1 MNKQMVKKIGLFGL
15 VAGVFVASQA
25 HAALDTSVAA
35 AITSVQTD
43 AASLMPLLYTA
54 MAAVTGGFV
63 IFGLV
68 KKGIRKV
75 A

>member
-1 MNKQMVKKIGLFGL
+1 MNNRLKKIGAYLLGFGAL
-15 VAGVFVASQA
+15 AATEA
-25 HAALDTSVAA
+25 HAALDTSVST
-35 AITSVQTD
+35 AITAVQTD
-43 AASLMPLLYTA
+43 AGSLMPLLYPA

>member
-1 MNKQMVKKIGLFGL
+1 MKNRFVKFGSLVIG
-15 VAGVFVASQA
+15 AGILLASQA
-25 HAALDTSVAA
+25 HAALDTSVSA
-35 AITSVQTD
+35 AITAVQTD
-43 AASLMPLLYTA
+43 AGSLMPLLYPA